1 MNSDNSL
8 KLFELTKE
16 FIKEKVN
23 SYIIRKIKA
32 TLDDKMEL
40 SLQNLVTKDDLA
52 ALRLLVRDQKG
63 ALIELISE

>member
-63 ALIELISE
+63 ALIELIPE